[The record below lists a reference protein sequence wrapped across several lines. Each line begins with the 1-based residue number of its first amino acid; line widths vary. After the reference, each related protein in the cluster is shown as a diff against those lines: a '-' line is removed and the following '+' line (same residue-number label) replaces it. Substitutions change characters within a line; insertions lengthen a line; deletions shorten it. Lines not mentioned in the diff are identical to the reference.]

1 MSKKFSMIS
10 IEFFFSLLTDK
21 RGFKPENLLQDAWKY
36 EENKNFKQPTLL
48 SNGCDQQDFILMTVW
63 RCFSTA
69 ALLPERILP
78 GHQSPP

>member
-36 EENKNFKQPTLL
+36 EENKNFK
-48 SNGCDQQDFILMTVW
+48 
-63 RCFSTA
+63 
-69 ALLPERILP
+69 
-78 GHQSPP
+78 